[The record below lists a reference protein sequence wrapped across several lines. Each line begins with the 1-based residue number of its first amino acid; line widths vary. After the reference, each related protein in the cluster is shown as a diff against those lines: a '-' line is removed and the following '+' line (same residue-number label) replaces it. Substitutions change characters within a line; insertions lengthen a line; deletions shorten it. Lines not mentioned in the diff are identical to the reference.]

1 MFSAH
6 MCARICV
13 RAHAQPIKKQWKYS
27 DKIEKHIYF
36 SETLKIMEKIVY
48 GRSRVAE
55 ERSSKYTRVKIRST
69 TPVSNI
75 TVRKL
80 C

>member
-1 MFSAH
+1 MFNAH

-48 GRSRVAE
+48 ERSRVAK
-55 ERSSKYTRVKIRST
+55 ERSSEYLRRYKAYTCALKI
-69 TPVSNI
+69 I
-75 TVRKL
+75 IFI
-80 C
+80 

>member
-1 MFSAH
+1 MRTYARAYSR
-6 MCARICV
+6 ARIC
-13 RAHAQPIKKQWKYS
+13 ATHKKQWKYS
-27 DKIEKHIYF
+27 EKIEKHIHF

-69 TPVSNI
+69 
-75 TVRKL
+75 
-80 C
+80 

>member
-1 MFSAH
+1 MRAH
-6 MCARICV
+6 HSV
-13 RAHAQPIKKQWKYS
+13 RAHAQPPPKNKQWKYS
-27 DKIEKHIYF
+27 EKIEKHIYF
-36 SETLKIMEKIVY
+36 SQTIKIMEKIVY

-55 ERSSKYTRVKIRST
+55 ERSSKYTRVKISTT

-75 TVRKL
+75 TVGKL